1 MPSCQFCHTLRF
13 LPQRSIADRL
23 LKPVPLAF
31 YPLSIGNIPPDRMI
45 LHYRREHPLLIE
57 TYDEMAASADR
68 DLLMPLGAQW
78 GTGLPIRSAGWVAAC
93 PCHPA
98 DHAQAHATLL
108 SCPASNAHDTLL
120 IMPMPPCNALK
131 GAAALSSWP
140 LRIVIPNNMLPEW
153 EQTQGS
159 TDTCITNSWAAK
171 KSCCMT
177 STAENVLQ
185 VSVWMLGCL
194 NAGLSLAETH
204 HDYRASVRTLMPQFI
219 TAPDNNEAMKQAG
232 LGVKLGPRHA
242 IVPQPLLPPPLFLFN
257 YSLSSWLAS
266 VNSFH
271 QPLFF
276 PLKLSFHQLS
286 SDFSHLLL
294 SAVLV
299 FSQLLLFTFNIL
311 SNTFTTVTFYFSLCF
326 HTLYFSISFS
336 LS

>member
-1 MPSCQFCHTLRF
+1 
-13 LPQRSIADRL
+13 
-23 LKPVPLAF
+23 
-31 YPLSIGNIPPDRMI
+31 
-45 LHYRREHPLLIE
+45 
-57 TYDEMAASADR
+57 
-68 DLLMPLGAQW
+68 
-78 GTGLPIRSAGWVAAC
+78 
-93 PCHPA
+93 
-98 DHAQAHATLL
+98 
-108 SCPASNAHDTLL
+108 
-120 IMPMPPCNALK
+120 
-131 GAAALSSWP
+131 
-140 LRIVIPNNMLPEW
+140 
-153 EQTQGS
+153 
-159 TDTCITNSWAAK
+159 
-171 KSCCMT
+171 
-177 STAENVLQ
+177 
-185 VSVWMLGCL
+185 MLGCL